1 LLSVVKKC
9 CKGIAQKEPP
19 PMLRE
24 DPEDPEEPEELELW
38 RWVRVTF
45 LYRNISLQTVSCML
59 PCFT

>member
-1 LLSVVKKC
+1 
-9 CKGIAQKEPP
+9 
-19 PMLRE
+19 MLREDPE

-45 LYRNISLQTVSCML
+45 LYRNISLQTVSCIL